1 MGSHRQTHS
10 DRNTSYS
17 THHSSMA
24 GLPVVG
30 SIQKWFTKK
39 DNVVIDNLL
48 FRVHHQLSFFVL
60 MVGLIFVF
68 VENYFDGKAIQCKG
82 EKWDDFMTKHCWL
95 HGAGRIKSDDVV
107 DVSQCSVFQDD
118 EEDNLKFTYYLW
130 LPYLLLACLGLAKMS
145 RTVWKNIEG
154 GFMASLVKDKDE
166 APEKVGRSF
175 IKNHKDRDFLLYHLK
190 YTFCE
195 MLNIAAVIASFYLCN
210 RFLHEKFESYGSDV
224 VYYKNL
230 DDYTINNAKISD
242 PQCSLFPTVVS
253 CDVQLG
259 GISGVA
265 DKFNGAC
272 LLANNIFNQHYFLLL
287 WFYWIV
293 LIAISSLHFVFRL
306 ATITI
311 PAFSKMMFRARF
323 GSTKQE
329 KELSS
334 GQYFALE
341 MMARNMDM
349 DTMKQVLE
357 VIEEERTPITVT
369 MSNDSNVTGAEIT
382 GLLEAAV

>member
-1 MGSHRQTHS
+1 MGSHRRTHS
-10 DRNTSYS
+10 DRNTSNS

-30 SIQKWFTKK
+30 SLQKWFTKK

-60 MVGLIFVF
+60 MVGLTFIF

-82 EKWDDFMTKHCWL
+82 ADDFMTKHRWL
-95 HGAGRIKSDDVV
+95 HGTGRFKSEDFSA
-107 DVSQCSVFQDD
+107 SQCSAFQDD
-118 EEDNLKFTYYLW
+118 EDVKFTYYLW

-175 IKNHKDRDFLLYHLK
+175 LENHKNSDFLLYHLK

-195 MLNIAAVIASFYLCN
+195 MLNIVAVIASFYLCN
-210 RFLHEKFESYGSDV
+210 RFLHKKFESYGSDIIH
-224 VYYKNL
+224 YKNQ
-230 DDYTINNAKISD
+230 DINTIRNAEIND
-242 PQCSLFPTVVS
+242 PQCALFPTVVS
-253 CDVQLG
+253 CDVKLI

-265 DKFNGAC
+265 DQDNYAC
-272 LLANNIFNQHYFLLL
+272 LLANNVFNQHYFLLL

-293 LIAISSLHFVFRL
+293 LIAISGLLLVFRL
-306 ATITI
+306 ATIAI
-311 PAFSKMMFRARF
+311 PAFSKMKFRARF

-369 MSNDSNVTGAEIT
+369 MSNDSNVTGAEMT

>member
-1 MGSHRQTHS
+1 MGSQCHRRTHS
-10 DRNTSYS
+10 DRNTSTSYS
-17 THHSSMA
+17 THHSMA

-30 SIQKWFTKK
+30 SLQKWFTKK

-60 MVGLIFVF
+60 MVGLTFIF
-68 VENYFDGKAIQCKG
+68 VENYFDGKAIQCTDA
-82 EKWDDFMTKHCWL
+82 DDFKTKHCWL
-95 HGAGRIKSDDVV
+95 HGTGRIKSDDF

-118 EEDNLKFTYYLW
+118 EDVTKLKFTYYLW
-130 LPYLLLACLGLAKMS
+130 LPYLMLACLGLAKMS

-154 GFMASLVKDKDE
+154 GFMARLVKDKDE

-175 IKNHKDRDFLLYHLK
+175 LKNHKDRDFFLYHLK

-195 MLNIAAVIASFYLCN
+195 MLNIVAVVASFYLCN
-210 RFLHEKFESYGSDV
+210 SFLRGKFESYGRDV
-224 VYYKNL
+224 IYYKNK
-230 DDYTINNAKISD
+230 DEDFIRNEKMSD
-242 PQCSLFPTVVS
+242 PQCALFPTVVS
-253 CDVQLG
+253 CDVSLVGMG
-259 GISGVA
+259 GGT
-265 DKFNGAC
+265 DKYSGAC
-272 LLANNIFNQHYFLLL
+272 LLANNVFNQHYFLFL

-293 LIAISSLHFVFRL
+293 LLVISSLKLVFRL

-323 GSTKQE
+323 GSTK
-329 KELSS
+329 LSP

-349 DTMKQVLE
+349 LTMKQVLK
-357 VIEEERTPITVT
+357 VIEEEKNT
-369 MSNDSNVTGAEIT
+369 MSTTNDEKDS
-382 GLLEAAV
+382 LLGQTVLPLGP